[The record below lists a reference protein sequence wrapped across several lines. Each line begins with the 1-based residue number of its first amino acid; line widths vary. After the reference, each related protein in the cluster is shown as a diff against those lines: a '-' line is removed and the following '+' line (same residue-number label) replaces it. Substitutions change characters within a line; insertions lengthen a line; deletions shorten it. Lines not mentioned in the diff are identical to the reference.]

1 MKRGK
6 RWSTL
11 VDGIE
16 LSLALNVERRVSF
29 EKTKSI
35 MIETQRHPESGR
47 NLKLKVREVMH
58 TVHVSHN
65 DRNHATRII
74 IPVRATRLP
83 N

>member
-1 MKRGK
+1 M
-6 RWSTL
+6 

-16 LSLALNVERRVSF
+16 LSLALNIERRVNF

-35 MIETQRHPESGR
+35 MIETQRHSELGR
-47 NLKLKVREVMH
+47 NLKLKVREVMY
-58 TVHVSHN
+58 TVQVSHN

-74 IPVRATRLP
+74 ILVRATRLP